1 MPAVR
6 NFSICAA
13 TAVLLDFILQ
23 VGASDC
29 NYAAVSFFNYA
40 AVVTS
45 CGSVLAVF

>member
-23 VGASDC
+23 VGDMC
-29 NYAAVSFFNYA
+29 LQI
-40 AVVTS
+40 
-45 CGSVLAVF
+45 VLLLFATAHVGGDQ